1 MEDASISIEWLYIL
15 AANGILAAG
24 SILQAATGLGAG
36 LVVVPLLALISLE
49 FVPGPVIL
57 AVLALAWLM
66 AWRGRAEIYFT
77 GMPVL
82 LGGLLIG
89 MILGASALSY
99 LPSDRL
105 GVLFGGL
112 ILLAVVVSISGARV
126 EHTRAV
132 VSFAGA
138 LSGFMGT
145 TSAIGA
151 PVLALLYQHH
161 PGPVL
166 RATLGLLYLISS
178 IVMLALLH
186 LAGRFGMNELRLGLM
201 LIPGVVAGYLLAGL
215 LARFLDRGYSR
226 MAVLVISTLSAFLL
240 ILKSIE

>member
-1 MEDASISIEWLYIL
+1 MSVEWSGIV
-15 AANGILAAG
+15 AANGVLAVG
-24 SILQAATGLGAG
+24 SVLQAATGLGAG

-66 AWRGRAEIYFT
+66 AWRGRAAISCVGVPLLLVGLLV
-77 GMPVL
+77 GMVLGTSVL
-82 LGGLLIG
+82 L
-89 MILGASALSY
+89 Y
-99 LPSDRL
+99 LPPDRL

-112 ILLAVVVSISGARV
+112 ILLAVVVSISGARLKLSPP
-126 EHTRAV
+126 V
-132 VSFAGA
+132 VSVAGA
-138 LSGFMGT
+138 LSGFMGV

-166 RATLGLLYLISS
+166 RATLGLLYFISS
-178 IVMLALLH
+178 IVMLVLLH
-186 LAGRFGMNELRLGLM
+186 LAGRFGMNELRLGLV
-201 LIPGVVAGYLLAGL
+201 LIPGVIAGYLLAGS
-215 LARFLDRGYSR
+215 LARYLDRGYSR
-226 MAVLVISTLSAFLL
+226 LAVLVLSTLSAFVL

>member
-1 MEDASISIEWLYIL
+1 MGVEWSGVM
-15 AANGILAAG
+15 AANGILAVG
-24 SILQAATGLGAG
+24 SVLQAATGLGAG

-66 AWRGRAEIYFT
+66 AWRGRAEISST
-77 GMPVL
+77 GMSLL
-82 LGGLLIG
+82 LGGLLFG
-89 MILGASALSY
+89 MVLGASVLSY
-99 LPSDRL
+99 LPSERL

-112 ILLAVVVSISGARV
+112 ILLAVVVSISGAQLK
-126 EHTRAV
+126 HSSAV

-138 LSGFMGT
+138 LSGFMGV

-166 RATLGLLYLISS
+166 RATLGFLYFISS
-178 IVMLALLH
+178 IAMLVLLH
-186 LAGRFGMNELRLGLM
+186 LAGRFGMEELRLGLA
-201 LIPGVVAGYLLAGL
+201 LIPGVVVGYLLAGCL
-215 LARFLDRGYSR
+215 SRFLDRGYSR
-226 MAVLVISTLSAFLL
+226 MAVLVISTLSALVL
-240 ILKSIE
+240 ILKSVQ